1 MTTLSSGRIN
11 KGLNNIFKNSKKK
24 KKKRICNTR
33 HKIHPHHSQ
42 NNGLVVEG
50 STTTG
55 QYMVTT
61 QAEYSAVCVK
71 KKLLTKDA
79 FTAALTTAPHTHTLK
94 PHVT

>member
-1 MTTLSSGRIN
+1 
-11 KGLNNIFKNSKKK
+11 
-24 KKKRICNTR
+24 
-33 HKIHPHHSQ
+33 
-42 NNGLVVEG
+42 
-50 STTTG
+50 
-55 QYMVTT
+55 MVMT